1 MSCCLGGE
9 GTHLLPFIPYEY
21 TWSRGF
27 RAFVYLLGLLWC
39 FAGVSILSDAF
50 MAGIE
55 RITNSTYKK
64 KVVRKEENGDAV
76 RGQDGNFV
84 YDEEEALVWNPAVA
98 NLTLMA
104 LGSSTPEILLAVI
117 EICFSGFFSG
127 DLGPGTVV
135 GSASYNLNIIT
146 AVCMLALPAG
156 VGRKVDNMTVFLLTS
171 TSSVLAYL
179 WMYISVSVWTPNVVT
194 VVEAAVTFGMFPVL
208 TILVYLADRGYF
220 SFGVKVA
227 PSDGTKDAVAA
238 DANLEQIN
246 ARAKYRHQ
254 ALGALSAAKPKQ
266 VENEFLRRRSSMIS
280 QDLSY
285 FQFPAE
291 EYSFLETAG
300 EVYVPIVRYGNIDIV
315 ANVNYETVDGTARE
329 GKSYESSKGT
339 LTFAEGEVEKKIPLT
354 IIHDDVWN
362 EDLNFLV
369 SLTVEDQQSRLG
381 LRESTRITII
391 DMDGPGIFE
400 WSDEDPKT
408 CTTEDEEVQLFVQR
422 LKGSRG
428 DARLRVRT
436 VDDTAKAGYHYDAVD
451 FVLDW
456 SDSEIVKQV
465 QIRINRHNFD
475 NFMEDGD
482 IRFYAEMKLED
493 KGEGGAAVGERSRIG
508 ICISPA
514 DLAVEELTWSMQ
526 FRQALT
532 VNGGENLEDTTNIEL
547 AVHYITFIW
556 KFFAAFI
563 PPPKY
568 WNGWAT
574 FCVALV
580 MIGLTTTLIS
590 DLASLFGCTVGLE
603 DAVTAITIVALGTSL
618 PDTFAS
624 MLAISSDSNAD
635 NAIGNIT
642 GSNSVNV
649 YLGLGLPWLIAA
661 IYWSSVGPTDKW
673 LEKYQGTDLNRPPAY
688 YMLTEKHAA
697 PFLPENQGTGGFV
710 VIGGSLGFNTI
721 LFVGLTVVSFAIL
734 FFRRAYFGFELGGP
748 RWASLLSAVLFV
760 IIWIVYLVV
769 NSLQVYHPESFPL
782 L

>member
-1 MSCCLGGE
+1 
-9 GTHLLPFIPYEY
+9 
-21 TWSRGF
+21 F
-27 RAFVYLLGLLWC
+27 RAFLYLLGLLWC

-55 RITNSTYKK
+55 RITNTTYKK
-64 KVVRKEENGDAV
+64 RVLRKDDNGQTVTDDGGNPVYEEVEN
-76 RGQDGNFV
+76 
-84 YDEEEALVWNPAVA
+84 LIWNPAVA

-171 TSSVLAYL
+171 MSSVLAYL

-194 VVEAAVTFGMFPVL
+194 VEEAAVTFGMFPVL
-208 TILVYLADRGYF
+208 TLLVYLADRGYF
-220 SFGVKVA
+220 SFSAKVA
-227 PSDGTKDAVAA
+227 PSDGTKDTVAP
-238 DANLEQIN
+238 DANMEQIN

-300 EVYVPIVRYGNIDIV
+300 EVFVPIVRYGNVDCATTV
-315 ANVNYETVDGTARE
+315 SYETVDGTAKA
-329 GKSYESSKGT
+329 GKSYQSTKGT
-339 LTFAEGEVEKKIPLT
+339 VSFAEGEVEKTIPLT
-354 IIHDDVWN
+354 IIHDDEWN

-369 SLTVEDQQSRLG
+369 NLTVDDQQSRLG
-381 LRESTRITII
+381 LRDSTKVTII
-391 DMDGPGIFE
+391 DMDGPGVFE
-400 WSDEDPKT
+400 WSDEDPKS
-408 CTTEDEEVQLFVQR
+408 CTTEDAEVTLFVQR

-436 VDDTAKAGYHYDAVD
+436 VDDTAKAGFHYDAID
-451 FVLDW
+451 AVLDW
-456 SDSEIVKQV
+456 SDNEILK
-465 QIRINRHNFD
+465 HLC
-475 NFMEDGD
+475 
-482 IRFYAEMKLED
+482 FYAEMKLED
-493 KGEGGAAVGERSRIG
+493 KDSGASVGQKSRIE
-508 ICISPA
+508 IRISPA
-514 DLAVEELTWSMQ
+514 DMSIEELTWSMQ

-532 VNGGENLEDTTNIEL
+532 VNGGENLEDTTNTEL
-547 AVHYITFIW
+547 TVHYITFIW

-563 PPPKY
+563 PPPQY

-574 FCVALV
+574 FIVALV
-580 MIGLTTTLIS
+580 MIGLVTTLIS
-590 DLASLFGCTVGLE
+590 DLASLFGCVVGLE

-624 MLAISSDSNAD
+624 MLAISSDNNAD

-661 IYWSSVGPTDKW
+661 IYWSS
-673 LEKYQGTDLNRPPAY
+673 
-688 YMLTEKHAA
+688 
-697 PFLPENQGTGGFV
+697 GGFV

-721 LFVGLTVVSFAIL
+721 LFVGLTVISFAIL
-734 FFRRAYFGFELGGP
+734 FVRRAYFGFELGGP
-748 RWASLLSAVLFV
+748 KWASVLSAVLF
-760 IIWIVYLVV
+760 ITIWIVYLVV
-769 NSLQVYHPESFPL
+769 NSLQVY
-782 L
+782 